1 MPSTEHFKGQV
12 KAKDT
17 ERKAPWACVVIGN
30 VLRLSEEVSE
40 LSACHFSIQKLNHCS
55 MAVRV
60 IEATLCAHAT
70 VCSRRLN
77 YQECSPVRFLVLS
90 GGDL

>member
-1 MPSTEHFKGQV
+1 MVMGK
-12 KAKDT
+12 
-17 ERKAPWACVVIGN
+17 
-30 VLRLSEEVSE
+30 VLGLSEEVSE
-40 LSACHFSIQKLNHCS
+40 FSACHFSIQKLNHCS

-60 IEATLCAHAT
+60 IEVTLCAHAT

-77 YQECSPVRFLVLS
+77 YQLCSSVRFLVLS